1 MKILD
6 LPDGTP
12 VSIAGNV
19 INYTSGG
26 YRYVVRFPAAPAST
40 SMSTLRDGREQ
51 ITMGTLDKTV
61 LVITGRASIIER
73 IFEKVGGKPA
83 S

>member
-40 SMSTLRDGREQ
+40 SMSTLRDGRAQIAMGSLERSAIQ
-51 ITMGTLDKTV
+51 ITARESV
-61 LVITGRASIIER
+61 VQA

>member
-1 MKILD
+1 MKTLD
-6 LPDGTP
+6 LPTDTP
-12 VSIAGNV
+12 VEITGNV
-19 INYTSGG
+19 ITYASAG
-26 YRYVVRFPAAPAST
+26 YRYMLRFPAAPAT
-40 SMSTLRDGREQ
+40 AAVHELRDGREQ